1 MPQFFIILIKINLVL
16 ALFSIAYYLILR
28 RLTFYTLNRIFLL
41 TGMLFSTVYPLIDL
55 TDFFRN
61 NPQIG
66 AFVPEVNQR
75 VAPADFITRNWQ
87 FISIFF
93 YAGAAIMAVR
103 LLLQFISLYR
113 LHKHSFRGT
122 VEEMPVRV
130 LEDAVSPFSFWQTI
144 YINPALHHEKD
155 LRSILEHE
163 QVHVKQW
170 HTLDILL
177 AELSVV
183 FYWFNPGIWLMR
195 KAVKENL
202 EFITDEKVLKK
213 GIDKKAYQYS
223 LLEVGQLA
231 SVSALGNSFN
241 ISDLKK
247 RIVMMNTRRSSPL
260 TLGRYVMVLPV
271 LLVVALLFAVSK
283 REVLQYFEPVV
294 PQLLSSTTEKTV
306 VNEQVQVKHNAGNKQ
321 DARRNSSAVTG
332 RRPADIAIQ
341 AVPGNEIS
349 SVSENSRY
357 ATINPG
363 DAIQRLTIDANRG
376 PLKEITVVGH
386 RSPTA
391 VTDKKVTGFLSA
403 DTSRQTPAR
412 AVGGTEIQVVQGYKM
427 PERNSGSNKD

>member
-16 ALFSIAYYLILR
+16 ALFSVTYYLILR

-41 TGMLFSTVYPLIDL
+41 TGMLFSTVYPFIDL
-55 TDFFRN
+55 TDFFHN
-61 NPQIG
+61 NPQIA
-66 AFVPEVNQR
+66 AFVPEINQR

-87 FISIFF
+87 LICTLF
-93 YAGAAIMAVR
+93 YAGVAVMALR

-113 LHKHSFRGT
+113 LHRNSFRGT

-247 RIVMMNTRRSSPL
+247 RIVMMNTRRSSRL

-283 REVLQYFEPVV
+283 REVLQYFEPVI
-294 PQLLSSTTEKTV
+294 PQLLSSATEKPV

-321 DARRNSSAVTG
+321 GARRSSAVTG
-332 RRPADIAIQ
+332 RKPADIAIQ
-341 AVPGNEIS
+341 AVPGNEVS

-357 ATINPG
+357 TTINPG
-363 DAIQRLTIDANRG
+363 DAIQRLTNDANRS

-386 RSPTA
+386 RSPA
-391 VTDKKVTGFLSA
+391 AATDKKVTGFLYS
-403 DTSRQTPAR
+403 DTARQAPVR
-412 AVGGTEIQVVQGYKM
+412 AVGGAEVQVVQGYKM
-427 PERNSGSNKD
+427 PDRNSGNKD